1 MRLWSR
7 LRNSLRGETGK
18 NLAKFTIYAIACLVV
33 LVYLVSLI
41 GNIDFF
47 AHRHDYHAEVPDVT
61 GLNVNDAVKIAGVAV
76 GKVTAIHL
84 EDDHARVDFSL
95 DDDVT
100 LHGDTTFG
108 VRWRNLLG
116 QKYFYLYPSNQ
127 GAALKA
133 GATLPL
139 AHAVAAPDVGEF
151 LNAIGPV
158 LKAIDPAKANAFI
171 EAVDEGL
178 SGNEV
183 KVQDL
188 FTHAAQ
194 VADTVGGLDT
204 QVGSLVDNLNQV
216 VGALA
221 ARQGDLTATITNL
234 RNLAGTLGQHNGDL
248 NALLDQ
254 FTQVQQRLDAL
265 ITTNRGNLDD
275 TVKNLRT
282 IVDVLGQHHQD
293 LEQGLATLP
302 EGLLPYYQISS
313 YGQWF
318 QVRALLLCTLGGD
331 DAPNQGSC
339 SRGNVIASLLPGGGA
354 TSAAKPSVGSV
365 LAAATWGPPS

>member
-7 LRNSLRGETGK
+7 LRKALRGQTGK
-18 NLAKFTIYAIACLVV
+18 NLAKFTLYTIACLVV

-41 GNIDFF
+41 GNIDLF
-47 AHRHDYHAEVPDVT
+47 ASRHGYHAEVPDVT

-76 GKVTAIHL
+76 GKVTGIHL
-84 EDDHARVDFSL
+84 EDDHARVDFTL
-95 DDDVT
+95 DDDVR
-100 LHGDTTFG
+100 LHGATTFG
-108 VRWRNLLG
+108 IRWRNLLG
-116 QKYFYLYPSNQ
+116 QKYFYLYPNDQ
-127 GAALKA
+127 GPAVDP
-133 GATLPL
+133 GGTLPL
-139 AHAVAAPDVGEF
+139 RNAVAAPDVGEF

-188 FTHAAQ
+188 FAHAAQ
-194 VADTVGGLDT
+194 VADTVGGLD
-204 QVGSLVDNLNQV
+204 QKVGSLVDNLDQV
-216 VGALA
+216 VSAIA
-221 ARQGDLTATITNL
+221 ARNGDLTATITNL
-234 RNLAGTLGQHNGDL
+234 RNLAGTLGEHNGDL
-248 NALLDQ
+248 NALLAQ

-265 ITTNRGNLDD
+265 ITTNSGNLDD
-275 TVKNLRT
+275 TVANLRS
-282 IVDVLGQHHQD
+282 IVGVLSQHHAD

-331 DAPNQGSC
+331 DAPGQGSC
-339 SRGNVIASLLPGGGA
+339 LRGNTIASLLSPGA
-354 TSAAKPSVGSV
+354 TTAAKPSIGSV
-365 LAAATWGPPS
+365 LQAVTGGATP

>member
-1 MRLWSR
+1 MRVWSR
-7 LRNSLRGETGK
+7 MRKALRGQTGK
-18 NLAKFTIYAIACLVV
+18 NLAKFTLYTVACLVV

-41 GNIDFF
+41 GNIDLF
-47 AHRHDYHAEVPDVT
+47 AHRHGYHAEVPDVT
-61 GLNVNDAVKIAGVAV
+61 GLNVNDSVKIAGVAV
-76 GKVTAIHL
+76 GKVTGIHL
-84 EDDHARVDFSL
+84 DDGHARVDFTL

-100 LHGDTTFG
+100 LHGATTFG

-116 QKYFYLYPSNQ
+116 QKYFYLYPND
-127 GAALKA
+127 GGPEVKP
-133 GATLPL
+133 GDTLPL
-139 AHAVAAPDVGEF
+139 SQAVAAPDVGEF

-171 EAVDEGL
+171 EAVDQGL

-188 FTHAAQ
+188 FAHAAQ

-216 VGALA
+216 VGAIA
-221 ARQGDLTATITNL
+221 ARNADLTATITNL
-234 RNLAGTLGQHNGDL
+234 RDLSGTLGQHNGDL

-254 FTQVQQRLDAL
+254 FTQVQQRLDSL

-275 TVKNLRT
+275 TVQNLRT
-282 IVDVLGQHHQD
+282 IVEVLGQHHAD

-331 DAPNQGSC
+331 DAPDQGSC
-339 SRGNVIASLLPGGGA
+339 VRDNSIATLLGSGG
-354 TSAAKPSVGSV
+354 TTAASPTIGSV
-365 LAAATWGPPS
+365 LQAATQGPAS